1 MVGNTPTYFQNLEEP
16 RKRWVWVEC
25 CLGTYTVGIQNCR
38 TNFSWKSLK
47 NCGERYGGLLFINIL
62 DIKLVRNVELL
73 LLWSNAT
80 LVFVYVNLVVNE
92 PNDSLFQERE
102 LQAANEDLRKQ
113 VYIQNIASH

>member
-1 MVGNTPTYFQNLEEP
+1 MLSWNLHSWYPKLQNQLLLEELEELRRKVWRTSLHQHP
-16 RKRWVWVEC
+16 R
-25 CLGTYTVGIQNCR
+25 YQVG
-38 TNFSWKSLK
+38 S
-47 NCGERYGGLLFINIL
+47 
-62 DIKLVRNVELL
+62 DVDLL